1 MSIYDGPATRTAAEI
16 SDLTNYRMI
25 IIDRKFGWNGAT
37 QVPSGTNPA
46 NAVGKYYVVD
56 AVTGLPAP
64 PGCARIARSRCFRPM
79 VHVCRRSEELRQL
92 VHVLP

>member
-1 MSIYDGPATRTAAEI
+1 MYDGPATRTAAEI

-25 IIDRKFGWNGAT
+25 MIDRKFGWNGVT

-64 PGCARIARSRCFRPM
+64 AWVAPGLPASRCFRRM
-79 VHVCRRSEELRQL
+79 VYVAAGSQELRQL
-92 VHVLP
+92 VHLLP

>member
-1 MSIYDGPATRTAAEI
+1 MYDGPATRTAAEI

-25 IIDRKFGWNGAT
+25 MIDRKFGWNGVT
-37 QVPSGTNPA
+37 QVPSGTSPS

-64 PGCARIARSRCFRPM
+64 PGFETGLPASGCFRRMVYVAARSA
-79 VHVCRRSEELRQL
+79 ELRQL